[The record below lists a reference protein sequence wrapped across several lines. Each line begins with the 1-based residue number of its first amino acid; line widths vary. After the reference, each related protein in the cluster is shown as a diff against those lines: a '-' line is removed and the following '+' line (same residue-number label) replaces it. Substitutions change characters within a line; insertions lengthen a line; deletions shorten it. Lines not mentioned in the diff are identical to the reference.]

1 MHTGKY
7 TVFGHVIDGMDV
19 LDRMEKVPT
28 GESWLYGMISLPS
41 KASQRI
47 IANFLKVSGLGHVMC
62 LPCLQLRHTYRSQQH
77 ACP

>member
-1 MHTGKY
+1 MLSCCPGASLLLIHCSHFVADFRHVYTGKY

-41 KASQRI
+41 
-47 IANFLKVSGLGHVMC
+47 
-62 LPCLQLRHTYRSQQH
+62 
-77 ACP
+77 